1 MGGETERENM
11 AWYDGLIPGRRQQLE
26 EKLNPAQ
33 PLISRDEG
41 FNITSREIP
50 TNYRNAY
57 EQQEVVN
64 RGVNMIVDDVAEIP
78 IDVGDKVV
86 GLDPIIKNI
95 RKSRVNLLLN
105 IEPNPFQDIN
115 SFKRNLIIDLL
126 IDGNIFVYFDGVHL
140 YQLPADNVE
149 IETHE
154 TQYIT
159 KYVYQGQVDYTPSE
173 IIHVKENS
181 FNSIYRGVPRLKPAW
196 RTMKLLGSMRNFQDN
211 FFKNGAVPGLVLK
224 SPNTLSEKIKERML
238 AAWRVRYN
246 PNTGGRR
253 PLILDGGLEIDNLN
267 EINFK
272 DLDFQPSIAANE
284 KIILQALGIPPLLLD
299 SGNNA
304 NIRPNLRLYYLETI
318 LPIVRKVNYA
328 FERYFGFDLQEDVSR
343 VPALQPE
350 LRDQAAYY
358 QSLVNTGIITPNE
371 AREAMRMERLD
382 GLDEVRIP
390 ANIAGSSANP
400 SEGGR
405 PSEDDT
411 SEEED
416 ND

>member
-1 MGGETERENM
+1 M

-33 PLISRDEG
+33 PFISRDEG
-41 FNITSREIP
+41 FNITSRETP

-78 IDVGDKVV
+78 IDVGDKIV

-126 IDGNIFVYFDGVHL
+126 IDGNIFIYFDGRHL
-140 YQLPADNVE
+140 YQLPAGNME

-159 KYVYQGQVDYTPSE
+159 KYIYQGQVDYTPSE

-267 EINFK
+267 EVNFK

-284 KIILQALGIPPLLLD
+284 KIILSALGVPPLLLD

-318 LPIVRKVNYA
+318 LPIVRKINYA

-350 LRDQAAYY
+350 LKDQAAYY

-382 GLDEVRIP
+382 GLDEIRIP

-411 SEEED
+411 SEEEN